1 MKRAF
6 KVCVPMVLFGIFILA
21 GSIGLLS
28 EQLHNDLFTSTGM
41 FLTSFATLSGLAYKI
56 YSMLIG

>member
-1 MKRAF
+1 
-6 KVCVPMVLFGIFILA
+6 MVLFGIFILA